1 MSDVIGVIPSVDKTF
16 EIYGD
21 LYSSNLIEGKLY
33 YDKETKKLYY
43 YSTTETRSN
52 PSTGYFPIWNGK
64 NKIETQFSKEKY
76 LDKDAIMVDM
86 DSINKSV
93 NKELSEFILYQQRKS
108 SSDNELNPI
117 ITDGDNIF
125 TQCIKGTISNM
136 KITMID
142 LIDMGKPKIPQNI
155 IESYYS
161 ALTKITFMRYDKWVI
176 WIDSILHINY
186 TIDIYKSN
194 KKILSYKY
202 PSDELDTGIVRYDKV
217 VNNKDDPFK
226 KIVKLLMVI
235 ENINKNSLRSDI
247 SDDYTINNMIT
258 TLNSNKPLSAQ
269 LFSRFIRMANLS
281 YKMTI
286 LKEGKILFEYKE

>member
-21 LYSSNLIEGKLY
+21 LNSSDPIEGKLY

-43 YSTTETRSN
+43 YSMVETRSN

-64 NKIETQFSKEKY
+64 NKFETKFSKEKY
-76 LDKDAIMVDM
+76 LDKDAIMIDIE
-86 DSINKSV
+86 SINKSV

-136 KITMID
+136 KITMVD

-186 TIDIYKSN
+186 TIDIYKDN

-202 PSDELDTGIVRYDKV
+202 PSDELDTGIVKYDKV
-217 VNNKDDPFK
+217 VNVKDDPFK
-226 KIVKLLMVI
+226 KIVKLLMII

-269 LFSRFIRMANLS
+269 LFSRFIRMSNLS